1 MQKYTDKEVFNQ
13 RFIEINSNVEQKNR
27 EVIYDGWLADYEAEI
42 EKCNTTIVDLGCGL
56 GNNTLFLLEK
66 GKEVLACDY
75 ADIAIE
81 TIKRE
86 MPKAKTKLFD
96 MSQTFPIENDYT
108 DIVIADLSIHYFT
121 KEVTKKVIAE
131 IRRILKPNGI
141 FLFRVNSVKDS
152 NFIARENKMEDEFFW
167 EEREQRSK
175 RCFDEKSIREF
186 FADWKIEKVKEE
198 IMLRYGKEKV
208 LWNCA
213 VRKV

>member
-1 MQKYTDKEVFNQ
+1 M
-13 RFIEINSNVEQKNR
+13 
-27 EVIYDGWLADYEAEI
+27 
-42 EKCNTTIVDLGCGL
+42 DLGCGL

-75 ADIAIE
+75 SDVAIE
-81 TIKRE
+81 TIQKE
-86 MPKAKTKLFD
+86 MPKAQTKLFD
-96 MSQTFPIENDYT
+96 MTKKFPIEDAFT

-152 NFIARENKMEDEFFW
+152 NFIARENQMEDEFFW

-175 RCFDEKSIREF
+175 RCFDEESIREF

-213 VRKV
+213 IRKV